1 MVACFCAYK
10 HMMIYLFLAPGF
22 EEVEALTPADYLR
35 RCELDLKLVGV
46 GGKNITGSHGITV
59 TCDIT
64 AEEAAE
70 HLPEMIILPGGM
82 PGTRNL
88 EQSETVT
95 KMITDCYQAGKTI
108 AAICAAPSI
117 LGHMGLLNGRRAVCF
132 PGYEQELSG
141 AEIESEPVVADG
153 NIITSKGAGTAN
165 HFAFALVASLLG
177 QERADSLKAALQWE

>member
-1 MVACFCAYK
+1 
-10 HMMIYLFLAPGF
+10 MMIYLFLAPGF

-132 PGYEQELSG
+132 PGYG
-141 AEIESEPVVADG
+141 RDCI
-153 NIITSKGAGTAN
+153 
-165 HFAFALVASLLG
+165 
-177 QERADSLKAALQWE
+177 

>member
-1 MVACFCAYK
+1 
-10 HMMIYLFLAPGF
+10 MIALFLAEGF
-22 EEVEALTPADYLR
+22 EEIEALATVDVLR
-35 RCELDLKLVGV
+35 RSQLDVQTVGV
-46 GGKNITGSHGITV
+46 GGRRIRGAHGIEV
-59 TCDIT
+59 TADILDQEWT
-64 AEEAAE
+64 ADELEAVV
-70 HLPEMIILPGGM
+70 LPGGM

-141 AEIESEPVVADG
+141 AEIVSEPVVADG

>member
-82 PGTRNL
+82 PGTLHL
-88 EQSETVT
+88 EQSPVVQRA
-95 KMITDCYQAGKTI
+95 IDI
-108 AAICAAPSI
+108 AVERGLLLCAICAAPSI
-117 LGHMGLLNGRRAVCF
+117 LGHRKLLEGRRATCY
-132 PGYEQELSG
+132 PGFEKELG
-141 AEIESEPVVADG
+141 GVRTVEEPVVADG
-153 NIITSKGAGTAN
+153 RFITARGAGVAVD
-165 HFAFALVASLLG
+165 FGLRIAAALASP
-177 QERADSLKAALQWE
+177 EKAAAVGEAMQCR

>member
-1 MVACFCAYK
+1 
-10 HMMIYLFLAPGF
+10 
-22 EEVEALTPADYLR
+22 
-35 RCELDLKLVGV
+35 
-46 GGKNITGSHGITV
+46 
-59 TCDIT
+59 
-64 AEEAAE
+64 
-70 HLPEMIILPGGM
+70 
-82 PGTRNL
+82 
-88 EQSETVT
+88 
-95 KMITDCYQAGKTI
+95 MITDCYQAGKTI

-141 AEIESEPVVADG
+141 AEIVSEPVVADG

>member
-1 MVACFCAYK
+1 
-10 HMMIYLFLAPGF
+10 
-22 EEVEALTPADYLR
+22 
-35 RCELDLKLVGV
+35 
-46 GGKNITGSHGITV
+46 
-59 TCDIT
+59 
-64 AEEAAE
+64 
-70 HLPEMIILPGGM
+70 MIILPGGM

-141 AEIESEPVVADG
+141 AEIVSEPVVADG